1 MKLVPTKNYKKLY
14 KTLKKSTTSIPIT
27 IEMKNTNYYDCLHC
41 DHVEITNDSVISTTT
56 VGLPNDIINYILEF
70 IPINTRLSILKKIYN
85 TKFLKNK
92 LEKMNVK
99 TLYKCALLAKKIY
112 VVSYSHLYSNFDNC
126 NVWIL
131 DDLSKEEINKYPY
144 YYKDQFITMII
155 SAIKHN
161 RKIYKEKK
169 IKIRIPIR
177 TPIRT
182 PISIGIDHHGMVIF
196 IFTSFLAG
204 EKIIIKYENY
214 KDIPNFEKMLFK
226 MYSQVILM

>member
-14 KTLKKSTTSIPIT
+14 KTLKKSTTSIPII

-131 DDLSKEEINKYPY
+131 DNLSKEEIKKYQN
-144 YYKDQFITMII
+144 YYKEQFITMII

-161 RKIYKEKK
+161 RKIYKKGIIKNPLLKFK
-169 IKIRIPIR
+169 IV
-177 TPIRT
+177 T
-182 PISIGIDHHGMVIF
+182 IGTDHHGMDIYRL
-196 IFTSFLAG
+196 ISFV
-204 EKIIIKYENY
+204 ENIIIKYENY